1 MFRKSGNVDAGWLE
15 SISFFADFDHEH
27 LNEAARLG
35 KRREFKAGETVIEQ
49 GRFGREC
56 YVISE
61 GNAAVYIGA
70 DYVNSVGPGVT
81 IGEMA
86 LVEHRPRNATI
97 IAETDMVLVEFGIEE
112 FKKFLADNP
121 IAKDRVNHLLNS
133 RIRENSDPR

>member
-15 SISFFADFDHEH
+15 SISFFADLDHDH

-35 KRREFKAGETVIEQ
+35 KRRDVKAGETVIEQ

-61 GNAAVYIGA
+61 GNGAVYIGG

-86 LVEHRPRNATI
+86 IVEHRPRNATI
-97 IAETDMVLVEFGIEE
+97 VAETDMVLVEFGIEE

-121 IAKDRVNHLLNS
+121 IAHDRVIALLNS
-133 RIRENSDPR
+133 RIKENTERG